1 MFYTKIAMNYLKTT
15 TQIVVLVLISFFVSC
30 SGGGDKTKQ
39 AGSNAPVQVKSA
51 PVEINTEA
59 KELLSYL
66 DEMGDYVNGRNFP
79 SLIKASSVFDE
90 LGKNNLIIDLRSA
103 DSFAKGHI
111 KSAVNVEFSKLPKYF
126 TNDIKPFEFDKIVM
140 VCYTGQVSSYATSL
154 LRLMGYGNVYALRWG
169 MSGWNKDFAK
179 DWWLNS
185 VSADFESKLET
196 KVNIKLAARDFP
208 KMNTGKTT
216 GEEIMDQRFI
226 SLFKAGYS
234 DVFITAKKVFEQP
247 KNFYTINYDRRDKY
261 EAGHIPGSIRYK
273 PNGTLGIVSEMQTIP
288 ANKEV
293 VVYCGTGHN
302 ASFVAAYL
310 RLFGYN
316 AKILTYGNNGFMHDK
331 MIRDKTKLSWLP
343 FTETLIAG
351 YPVVKN

>member
-1 MFYTKIAMNYLKTT
+1 MNYLKTIS
-15 TQIVVLVLISFFVSC
+15 QIVALILILFFISC

-39 AGSNAPVQVKSA
+39 VKSSTPVQVKYE

-59 KELLSYL
+59 KELLGYL

-79 SLIKASSVFDE
+79 SLIKASSVFEE
-90 LGKNNLIIDLRSA
+90 LGENNKIIDLRNSEA
-103 DSFAKGHI
+103 FAKGHI
-111 KSAVNVEFSKLPKYF
+111 KGAVNIEFSKLPKYF
-126 TNDIKPFEFDKIVM
+126 TNDIKPFEFDKIIM

-179 DWWLNS
+179 DWWLKS
-185 VSADFESKLET
+185 VSSDFENKLKS
-196 KVNIKLAARDFP
+196 KVNKKLAARDFP
-208 KMNTGKTT
+208 KMNTGKST
-216 GEEIMDQRFI
+216 GEEIMDQRFNH
-226 SLFKAGYS
+226 LFETGYS
-234 DVFITAKKVFEQP
+234 DVFISAEKVFEKPQ
-247 KNFYTINYDRRDKY
+247 NYYIINYDRRDKY
-261 EAGHIPGSIRYK
+261 EAGHIPGAVRYK

-302 ASFVAAYL
+302 ASFVTAYL

-316 AKILTYGNNGFMHDK
+316 AKILSYGNNGFMHDK

-343 FTETLIAG
+343 FTKTLIAD